1 MTTNLVKYMNFVL
14 KGAQALPINA
24 LINEIFNKI
33 NYSFV
38 TNDIKIMNMI
48 KVGHR
53 YYKDVYVMIQ
63 ENQRIV
69 TSHYVRMYV

>member
-38 TNDIKIMNMI
+38 TNDMVASMHFIISM
-48 KVGHR
+48 V
-53 YYKDVYVMIQ
+53 
-63 ENQRIV
+63 ENELIRINRWV
-69 TSHYVRMYV
+69 LYLS